1 MKRLTV
7 ILAFVALG
15 FAAAAQSLNLSSA
28 FEAQN
33 RGYLKKAKG
42 YIDEAC
48 QHEQTKEDAQT
59 WFYATLIYCKIG
71 DEIGQNT
78 KKGRELKEIAPD
90 WYRKAYNALLAWH
103 QFDTKGEYTSKITP
117 FFAYVSNTYY
127 NMAVTEISTS
137 GKTPNYEYAMAMCDT
152 AIQLS
157 NAVGNSDLATSSYY
171 LAGQCAR
178 AMGKSDAMKK
188 YFLPLTKSKPNKQ
201 NFDAKLV
208 YESMFQ
214 LYVKESDTINA
225 MKIARSYTRNYP
237 DDYQADALMA
247 TAYLMNGN
255 PEKGVEIMNKAVEKV
270 SAEPAKKGD
279 VLCIAAGFYEQAKD
293 YTGAEAKYKEALAI
307 NPNSY
312 AANYGLAAMNF
323 NRAAD
328 KITEAGNVPL
338 DDETGLYDK
347 LNNESKEYF
356 RASVPYFVAAIAY
369 IDGLPA
375 EQQAA
380 QKANLHTCLKSL
392 STVYARLEMLEESK
406 ATEARAKALEN

>member
-1 MKRLTV
+1 MKKLTV

-15 FAAAAQSLNLSSA
+15 FSAAAQSLNVSSA
-28 FEAQN
+28 YEAQN

-48 QHEQTKEDAQT
+48 LNEQTKEDPQT

-71 DEIGQNT
+71 DEISQNT
-78 KKGRELKEIAPD
+78 KKGRELKEVAPD
-90 WYRKAYNALLAWH
+90 WYRKAFNALLAWH
-103 QFDTKGEYTSKITP
+103 QFDTKGEYTNKITP

-127 NMAVTEISTS
+127 NKAVTEVSAQ
-137 GKTPNYEYAMAMCDT
+137 GKTPNYAYAMALCDT

-157 NAVGNSDLATSSYY
+157 NVVGNKDLATSSYY

-178 AMGKSDAMKK
+178 ALGNNEAMKK

-201 NFDAKLV
+201 TFDAKLV

-214 LYVKESDTINA
+214 LYVKEKDTVNA
-225 MKIARSYTRNYP
+225 MKVARSYTRNYP
-237 DDYQADALMA
+237 DDFQADALMA
-247 TAYLMNGN
+247 GAYLMNGN

-270 SAEPAKKGD
+270 AADPTKKAEA
-279 VLCIAAGFYEQAKD
+279 LSIAAGFYEQAKD
-293 YTGAEAKYKEALAI
+293 YTGAEAKYKEALQI
-307 NPNSY
+307 NANSY

-328 KITEAGNVPL
+328 KITEAGNVPI

-347 LNNESKEYF
+347 LNNEAKEYF

-375 EQQAA
+375 DQQP
-380 QKANLHTCLKSL
+380 QHKANLHTCLRSL
-392 STVYARLEMLEESK
+392 STVYARLDMLEESK
-406 ATEARAKALEN
+406 AAEARATALEK

>member
-1 MKRLTV
+1 MKKITV
-7 ILAFVALG
+7 ILAFVSLG
-15 FAAAAQSLNLSSA
+15 FVAAAQSLNLSSA
-28 FEAQN
+28 YEAQN

-48 QHEQTKEDAQT
+48 QHEQTKEVGQT

-71 DEIGQNT
+71 DEISQNT

-90 WYRKAYNALLAWH
+90 WYRKAYNALIAWH

-127 NMAVTEISTS
+127 NMAVGEINDKN
-137 GKTPNYEYAMAMCDT
+137 KTPNYAYAMALCDT

-157 NAVGNSDLATSSYY
+157 NVVGNSDLAVSSYY

-178 AMGKSDAMKK
+178 SLGNNEAMKK
-188 YFLPLTKSKPNKQ
+188 YFLPLTKSKPNKN
-201 NFDAKLV
+201 NFDAKTV

-214 LYVKESDTINA
+214 LYVKENDTINA
-225 MKIARSYTRNYP
+225 MKIARSFSRNYP

-270 SAEPAKKGD
+270 ASEPAKKVD

-293 YTGAEAKYKEALAI
+293 YTGAEAKYKEALSI
-307 NPNSY
+307 NPKHY

-328 KITEAGNVPL
+328 KIEEAGNVPL

-347 LNNESKEYF
+347 LNNEAKEYF
-356 RASVPYFVAAIAY
+356 RTSVPYFEAAIAY
-369 IDGLPA
+369 IDALPA
-375 EQQAA
+375 EQQER

-392 STVYARLEMLEESK
+392 GTVYARLEMIEEAK
-406 ATEARAKALEN
+406 AAEARATMLEK